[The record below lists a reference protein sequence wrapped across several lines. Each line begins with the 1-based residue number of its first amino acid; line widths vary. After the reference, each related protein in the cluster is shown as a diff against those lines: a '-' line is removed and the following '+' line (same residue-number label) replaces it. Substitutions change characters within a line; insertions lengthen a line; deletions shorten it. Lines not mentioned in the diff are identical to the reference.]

1 MPKSASVHM
10 ARTSK
15 YQAQNTAIPA
25 AQKEWR
31 AGLYIR
37 LSREDGD
44 KIESDSVSSQRAMLE
59 KFVADNEFLNLTD
72 YYVDDGWSGTDFERP
87 AFKKMMSDLTAKKIN
102 CVIVKDLSR
111 FGRNYIEAGKYL
123 ETVFPLLKVRF
134 IAVNDM
140 IDSVSNPQ
148 SMNTVIV
155 PFKNILNDEYCRDI
169 SMKVRSALDIRRR
182 QGKFIGSFAAYGY
195 KKCETDHN
203 KLVIDEEA
211 AQVVRQIF
219 SLFLSGNSIIGIAR
233 ILNGRGVSNPSEY
246 KRGKGLNCAKG
257 SGFWVDSTVRRIL
270 TNELY
275 IGNLVQKKN
284 QTVSYKVHLSKSVQT
299 SERITVER
307 THEAIISKEDFEKVR
322 NLLSRDTR
330 VSPKS
335 GRLSLFAGFVKCAD
349 CRRAMVRRTVIQP
362 YKTYEYYICSTYRKM
377 NSKACTKHAIRA
389 DALEEVV
396 LTVLNKYV
404 SVAVD
409 YDRLSEKIK
418 SADRANDAMQR
429 FKAEL
434 AAKQAEIAKA
444 QNLLTDIYPDFKAGI
459 ISKAQ
464 YFALKEKYENMA
476 ARAEDAAEQIRREM
490 ERYSNGPDGND
501 GFVKSLKKYNGLQK
515 LTREIVVE
523 LIDNIF
529 ISEGGGVEI
538 HFKFKD
544 AFLSA
549 REFVE
554 KGGFEY
560 KAENLQ

>member
-87 AFKKMMSDLTAKKIN
+87 AFRKMMSDLTAKKIN

-182 QGKFIGSFAAYGY
+182 QGKFIGSFAGYGY

-233 ILNGRGVSNPSEY
+233 ILNGRGVPNPSEY

-418 SADRANDAMQR
+418 SADRANDVMQR

-459 ISKAQ
+459 ISKVQ

-476 ARAEDAAEQIRREM
+476 ARAEDAAEQIRSEM
-490 ERYSNGPDGND
+490 ERYSNGLDGND

-529 ISEGGGVEI
+529 ISEGGGGEI

>member
-1 MPKSASVHM
+1 M

-233 ILNGRGVSNPSEY
+233 ILNGRGVLNPSEY

-409 YDRLSEKIK
+409 YDRLSEK
-418 SADRANDAMQR
+418 RRPRQR
-429 FKAEL
+429 
-434 AAKQAEIAKA
+434 
-444 QNLLTDIYPDFKAGI
+444 
-459 ISKAQ
+459 
-464 YFALKEKYENMA
+464 
-476 ARAEDAAEQIRREM
+476 
-490 ERYSNGPDGND
+490 RYAT
-501 GFVKSLKKYNGLQK
+501 V
-515 LTREIVVE
+515 
-523 LIDNIF
+523 
-529 ISEGGGVEI
+529 
-538 HFKFKD
+538 
-544 AFLSA
+544 
-549 REFVE
+549 
-554 KGGFEY
+554 
-560 KAENLQ
+560 